1 MSDTALAALIGA
13 VTSIIVAL
21 IGKQTAHGRR
31 LESRPVPGRQLPTP
45 VWSVTLAVLA
55 LWLLVSPGAIHH
67 DFAGTNFFVI
77 PIVLLILAFVRPI
90 RPLTAG
96 WVSLAIFSANFVLG
110 PLGNRLAGS
119 AYDTAFGLEFE
130 KVRLILLIG
139 FVAAGLVAG
148 LCAVRLRQPHPLK
161 ESAKQ
166 TNYQEDATPESTF
179 TTELERLAAL
189 HSDGKLSDDEF
200 RAAKK
205 RILGGS

>member
-1 MSDTALAALIGA
+1 MSDTVLAALIGA

-45 VWSVTLAVLA
+45 AWSVTLAVLA
-55 LWLLVSPGAIHH
+55 LWLLISPGAIHH
-67 DFAGTNFFVI
+67 DFAGSNFFVI

-119 AYDTAFGLEFE
+119 AHDIAFGLEFE
-130 KVRLILLIG
+130 KVRLILVIG
-139 FVAAGLVAG
+139 FVAAGLVSG
-148 LCAVRLRQPHPLK
+148 LCAVRLRQPHPLE

-166 TNYQEDATPESTF
+166 TTHQEDATPESTF

-189 HSDGKLSDDEF
+189 HSEGKLSDDEF